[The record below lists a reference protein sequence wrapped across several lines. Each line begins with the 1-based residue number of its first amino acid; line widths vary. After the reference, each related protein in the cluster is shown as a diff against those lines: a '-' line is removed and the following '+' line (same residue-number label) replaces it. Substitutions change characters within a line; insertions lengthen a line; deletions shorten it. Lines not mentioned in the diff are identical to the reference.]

1 MGDIKSFFH
10 QWCAKNGNEPQFDV
24 RPTGKYTSSVL
35 VRLNLTVRFS
45 HLAGPK
51 HRQRFL
57 CELRVPGFDYVG
69 AGNSTNKKDAQGNA
83 AKDYVNYLV
92 RTNHVNAND
101 VPKDATTL
109 PAMAQDGTKTEAL
122 MPTRSVF
129 QGGMGPNDIGQA
141 YRPYNERGQSNYTYM
156 DRLADQKKV
165 EDAEDVDVNSGIH
178 GNWTIENAKS
188 KLHQFMQTNKINA
201 DYKYT
206 PVGPDH
212 TRYGVLQWNFSNTLD
227 WHCNIQCITQFI
239 RICCSEQLLAN
250 CCCHLRFNRAILEYI
265 ACSCL
270 KLVQESGFDSRH
282 RLSCAQTMMAL
293 NQNFY

>member
-1 MGDIKSFFH
+1 MY
-10 QWCAKNGNEPQFDV
+10 
-24 RPTGKYTSSVL
+24 R
-35 VRLNLTVRFS
+35 
-45 HLAGPK
+45 AGPK

-57 CELRVPGFDYVG
+57 CELRVNGFDYVG

-92 RTNHVNAND
+92 RTNRVNTSD
-101 VPKDATTL
+101 VPKDTMPQTSEMDDAKCEKML
-109 PAMAQDGTKTEAL
+109 PIR
-122 MPTRSVF
+122 PVF

-141 YRPYNERGQSNYTYM
+141 YRPYSEHGQSNYTYM

-188 KLHQFMQTNKINA
+188 KLHQFMQTGKINA

-212 TRYGVLQWNFSNTLD
+212 TRYGISQQGLFL
-227 WHCNIQCITQFI
+227 
-239 RICCSEQLLAN
+239 RIGV
-250 CCCHLRFNRAILEYI
+250 Y
-265 ACSCL
+265 
-270 KLVQESGFDSRH
+270 
-282 RLSCAQTMMAL
+282 
-293 NQNFY
+293 

>member
-1 MGDIKSFFH
+1 LYGF
-10 QWCAKNGNEPQFDV
+10 
-24 RPTGKYTSSVL
+24 L
-35 VRLNLTVRFS
+35 RF
-45 HLAGPK
+45 AGPK

-57 CELRVPGFDYVG
+57 CELRIPGFDYVG
-69 AGNSTNKKDAQGNA
+69 AGNSTSKKDAQGNA

-92 RTNHVNAND
+92 RTNHVNPND
-101 VPKDATTL
+101 VPKDTTIL
-109 PAMAQDGTKTEAL
+109 PAIAL
-122 MPTRSVF
+122 DCIKDEVSTPIKSVF

-212 TRYGVLQWNFSNTLD
+212 TRYGVLQMEF
-227 WHCNIQCITQFI
+227 F
-239 RICCSEQLLAN
+239 
-250 CCCHLRFNRAILEYI
+250 
-265 ACSCL
+265 
-270 KLVQESGFDSRH
+270 
-282 RLSCAQTMMAL
+282 
-293 NQNFY
+293 

>member
-10 QWCAKNGNEPQFDV
+10 QWCAKNGKEPQFDV
-24 RPTGKYTSSVL
+24 RPT
-35 VRLNLTVRFS
+35 
-45 HLAGPK
+45 GPK

-92 RTNHVNAND
+92 RTERVNPDD
-101 VPKDATTL
+101 VPRDTMM
-109 PAMAQDGTKTEAL
+109 PAMPQNDSKMEVSTGGPMK
-122 MPTRSVF
+122 SVF
-129 QGGMGPNDIGQA
+129 QYGMGPNDIGQA
-141 YRPYNERGQSNYTYM
+141 YRPYNEHGQSNYTYM
-156 DRLADQKKV
+156 NRLADQKKV

-212 TRYGVLQWNFSNTLD
+212 TRYGV
-227 WHCNIQCITQFI
+227 
-239 RICCSEQLLAN
+239 
-250 CCCHLRFNRAILEYI
+250 
-265 ACSCL
+265 
-270 KLVQESGFDSRH
+270 SRW
-282 RLSCAQTMMAL
+282 RVL
-293 NQNFY
+293 F

>member
-1 MGDIKSFFH
+1 MVYI
-10 QWCAKNGNEPQFDV
+10 
-24 RPTGKYTSSVL
+24 SVIYP
-35 VRLNLTVRFS
+35 
-45 HLAGPK
+45 GPK

-92 RTNHVNAND
+92 RTNRVNSND
-101 VPKDATTL
+101 VPRDNATL
-109 PAMAQDGTKTEAL
+109 PGAMTPDHGFKPEISAPVK
-122 MPTRSVF
+122 SVF

-141 YRPYNERGQSNYTYM
+141 YRPYNEHGQNNYTYM
-156 DRLADQKKV
+156 DRLADQKRV

-212 TRYGVLQWNFSNTLD
+212 TRYGDGVIF
-227 WHCNIQCITQFI
+227 
-239 RICCSEQLLAN
+239 
-250 CCCHLRFNRAILEYI
+250 
-265 ACSCL
+265 
-270 KLVQESGFDSRH
+270 
-282 RLSCAQTMMAL
+282 
-293 NQNFY
+293 

>member
-1 MGDIKSFFH
+1 MLDQQVSISVDFIPFKL
-10 QWCAKNGNEPQFDV
+10 AKMNCMDYLHF
-24 RPTGKYTSSVL
+24 
-35 VRLNLTVRFS
+35 
-45 HLAGPK
+45 AGPK

-57 CELRVPGFDYVG
+57 CELRIPGYDYVG

-83 AKDYVNYLV
+83 ARDYVNYLV
-92 RTNHVNAND
+92 RTNCVNPSD
-101 VPKDATTL
+101 VPKDA
-109 PAMAQDGTKTEAL
+109 GI
-122 MPTRSVF
+122 PTMTPDAIKNEGSTPMKSVF

-212 TRYGVLQWNFSNTLD
+212 TRYGVLQMDF
-227 WHCNIQCITQFI
+227 F
-239 RICCSEQLLAN
+239 
-250 CCCHLRFNRAILEYI
+250 
-265 ACSCL
+265 
-270 KLVQESGFDSRH
+270 
-282 RLSCAQTMMAL
+282 
-293 NQNFY
+293 

>member
-1 MGDIKSFFH
+1 MDTTLKLIV
-10 QWCAKNGNEPQFDV
+10 CII
-24 RPTGKYTSSVL
+24 
-35 VRLNLTVRFS
+35 
-45 HLAGPK
+45 GPK

-57 CELRVPGFDYVG
+57 CELRIPGFDYVG

-92 RTNHVNAND
+92 RTGRVNAND
-101 VPKDATTL
+101 VPKESSTMQV
-109 PAMAQDGTKTEAL
+109 MASNDGSMMNESISIPMK
-122 MPTRSVF
+122 SVY

-141 YRPYNERGQSNYTYM
+141 YRPYSEHGHTNYTYM

-188 KLHQFMQTNKINA
+188 KLHQFMQTNKINT

-212 TRYGVLQWNFSNTLD
+212 TRYGVLQRSPFLGLEL
-227 WHCNIQCITQFI
+227 QCSDI
-239 RICCSEQLLAN
+239 S
-250 CCCHLRFNRAILEYI
+250 
-265 ACSCL
+265 
-270 KLVQESGFDSRH
+270 
-282 RLSCAQTMMAL
+282 
-293 NQNFY
+293 

>member
-1 MGDIKSFFH
+1 MYEFLHFYYI
-10 QWCAKNGNEPQFDV
+10 
-24 RPTGKYTSSVL
+24 
-35 VRLNLTVRFS
+35 
-45 HLAGPK
+45 GPK

-57 CELRVPGFDYVG
+57 CELRIPGFDYVG

-92 RTNHVNAND
+92 RTDRVNPND
-101 VPKDATTL
+101 VPKETMTL
-109 PAMAQDGTKTEAL
+109 PVIAL
-122 MPTRSVF
+122 DNIKAETSTPIRSVF

-212 TRYGVLQWNFSNTLD
+212 TRYGVLQWSFSSILD
-227 WHCNIQCITQFI
+227 WHCNAVYNSVYIF
-239 RICCSEQLLAN
+239 CCFEQ
-250 CCCHLRFNRAILEYI
+250 
-265 ACSCL
+265 S
-270 KLVQESGFDSRH
+270 LVDY
-282 RLSCAQTMMAL
+282 CTI
-293 NQNFY
+293 

>member
-1 MGDIKSFFH
+1 MH
-10 QWCAKNGNEPQFDV
+10 Q
-24 RPTGKYTSSVL
+24 YTL
-35 VRLNLTVRFS
+35 YT
-45 HLAGPK
+45 GPK

-92 RTNHVNAND
+92 RTERVNPND
-101 VPKDATTL
+101 VPRDNTL
-109 PAMAQDGTKTEAL
+109 PTTTQDNVKIEIST
-122 MPTRSVF
+122 PIRSVF

-141 YRPYNERGQSNYTYM
+141 YRPYNEHGQSNYTYM
-156 DRLADQKKV
+156 NRLADQKKV

-188 KLHQFMQTNKINA
+188 KLHQFMQTNKINS

-212 TRYGVLQWNFSNTLD
+212 TRYGVL
-227 WHCNIQCITQFI
+227 
-239 RICCSEQLLAN
+239 
-250 CCCHLRFNRAILEYI
+250 
-265 ACSCL
+265 
-270 KLVQESGFDSRH
+270 
-282 RLSCAQTMMAL
+282 
-293 NQNFY
+293 